1 MTELVGNRSTL
12 GLSDSGEYSLSRHEI
27 ETLYDRGVRTYEE
40 IFAHLV
46 TQNPGFEFSIED
58 DFKTAGWKVKWN
70 KIK

>member
-1 MTELVGNRSTL
+1 M
-12 GLSDSGEYSLSRHEI
+12 SRQEM
-27 ETLYDRGVRTYEE
+27 EMLYDRGVRTYEE